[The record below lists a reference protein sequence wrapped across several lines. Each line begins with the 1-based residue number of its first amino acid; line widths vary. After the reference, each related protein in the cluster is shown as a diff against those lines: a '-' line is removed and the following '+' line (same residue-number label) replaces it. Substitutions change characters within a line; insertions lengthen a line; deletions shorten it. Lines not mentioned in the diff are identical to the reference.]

1 MTRGPFGS
9 HSFIPFIASQFI
21 TDFGRF
27 GQHRHDTT
35 PVSEDGSAVDVVL
48 YTFQM
53 IDLIHVFILAQ
64 HQQGDAVIDG
74 GSEINHQS
82 HIGRRLTGVAILGV
96 IGFAAGHIVEHKH
109 RAVVPL
115 SPITGQHHGNL
126 VFIVGTHG
134 L

>member
-21 TDFGRF
+21 SDFGRF

-64 HQQGDAVIDG
+64 HQQGDVVIDG

-82 HIGRRLTGVAILGV
+82 HIGRLTGVAILGV

-109 RAVVPL
+109 RQLFPCPQSL
-115 SPITGQHHGNL
+115 GNIMGIL
-126 VFIVGTHG
+126 FS